1 MFLGSNRGESS
12 RFMQTRLIS
21 ASRTVKSQARPSAQ
35 APARITESYNNVA
48 YICLTVVKFTGREE
62 G

>member
-1 MFLGSNRGESS
+1 
-12 RFMQTRLIS
+12 MQTRLIS
-21 ASRTVKSQARPSAQ
+21 ASRTVESQARPSAQ